1 MANMS
6 VAHEQLLEERL
17 AVTRQAVLPGE
28 LRSDVK
34 SGRRRSPRS
43 CALCHATVPP
53 PLQMCDGD
61 APLVRSHCLPPANVS
76 GDQARSCAHG
86 WGTWH
91 RLTHTVAVLVPDL
104 LRLCG
109 LAAARGK
116 KVSASHS
123 VARPAPARRDA
134 VNMPVVIDG
143 ACSSSSSTT
152 PTRSCADDAE
162 GSSACAERHRPL
174 EPGNRLDRCTTGVQP
189 ATRRLFNLRRW
200 RSSSRS
206 GEGNAQARVDKRVAT
221 VPARTHWSQSS
232 RLPGY
237 EHGHPV
243 CLSIAHRVASPG
255 AYAAPFI
262 GRSCSSRHARI
273 VRPQRRVQSLRA
285 FQPKVSTWFIPSLR
299 DDSSYTI
306 VSGCVRLY
314 QPPTVAETTPLA
326 EVSWRG
332 GHTTALC

>member
-1 MANMS
+1 MANVS
-6 VAHEQLLEERL
+6 VAHEQLLEEHL

-104 LRLCG
+104 LRRCG

-143 ACSSSSSTT
+143 TCSSSSSTT
-152 PTRSCADDAE
+152 PTRSC
-162 GSSACAERHRPL
+162 
-174 EPGNRLDRCTTGVQP
+174 
-189 ATRRLFNLRRW
+189 
-200 RSSSRS
+200 
-206 GEGNAQARVDKRVAT
+206 
-221 VPARTHWSQSS
+221 
-232 RLPGY
+232 
-237 EHGHPV
+237 
-243 CLSIAHRVASPG
+243 
-255 AYAAPFI
+255 
-262 GRSCSSRHARI
+262 SSRHARI
-273 VRPQRRVQSLRA
+273 VPPQRRAQSLRA
-285 FQPKVSTWFIPSLR
+285 FQPKVSTWFIPSLP
-299 DDSSYTI
+299 DHSSYTI